1 MQIPS
6 KRWSYNESFTFSSL
20 YIYDITLVW
29 MHNILVNV
37 IRKDESGLPL
47 YPFLFIKKKKDFNFF
62 HKEKIIDK
70 EIYNRDIN

>member
-1 MQIPS
+1 
-6 KRWSYNESFTFSSL
+6 
-20 YIYDITLVW
+20 

-37 IRKDESGLPL
+37 IRKDESGCPL
-47 YPFLFIKKKKDFNFF
+47 YPFLFIKKKKKDFNFF

>member
-1 MQIPS
+1 
-6 KRWSYNESFTFSSL
+6 
-20 YIYDITLVW
+20 

-37 IRKDESGLPL
+37 IRKDESGCPL
-47 YPFLFIKKKKDFNFF
+47 YPFLFIKKKRCVIPFNFS